1 MYFKI
6 VFVVKESME
15 NIRNIIKNNL
25 TKSIIIY
32 SIKNKNKF
40 KLNNY
45 NHVHIMI
52 ILFLIILLIKNILK
66 YNLS

>member
-1 MYFKI
+1 MYFI
-6 VFVVKESME
+6 ILFVVKELME
-15 NIRNIIKNNL
+15 NIRNIIKNNI

-32 SIKNKNKF
+32 SIKNKNKY

-52 ILFLIILLIKNILK
+52 SLFPIILLIKNILK
-66 YNLS
+66 QNLR

>member
-6 VFVVKESME
+6 QFVVKELME
-15 NIRNIIKNNL
+15 NIRNIIKNNI

-32 SIKNKNKF
+32 SIKNNNKF

-52 ILFLIILLIKNILK
+52 ILFPIMLLIKNILK

>member
-1 MYFKI
+1 MYFRI
-6 VFVVKESME
+6 LFVVKELME
-15 NIRNIIKNNL
+15 NIRNIIKNNI

-52 ILFLIILLIKNILK
+52 SLFPIILLIKNILK
-66 YNLS
+66 QNLR

>member
-1 MYFKI
+1 MYFRI
-6 VFVVKESME
+6 LFVVKELME
-15 NIRNIIKNNL
+15 NIRNIIKNNI

-32 SIKNKNKF
+32 SIKNKNKY

-52 ILFLIILLIKNILK
+52 SLFPIILLIKNILK
-66 YNLS
+66 QNLR

>member
-1 MYFKI
+1 MYFRI
-6 VFVVKESME
+6 QFVVKELME
-15 NIRNIIKNNL
+15 NIRNIIKNNI

-32 SIKNKNKF
+32 SIKNKNKY

-52 ILFLIILLIKNILK
+52 SLFPIILLIKNILK
-66 YNLS
+66 QNLR

>member
-6 VFVVKESME
+6 QFVVKELME
-15 NIRNIIKNNL
+15 NIRNIIKNNI

-32 SIKNKNKF
+32 SIKNNNKF

-52 ILFLIILLIKNILK
+52 
-66 YNLS
+66 